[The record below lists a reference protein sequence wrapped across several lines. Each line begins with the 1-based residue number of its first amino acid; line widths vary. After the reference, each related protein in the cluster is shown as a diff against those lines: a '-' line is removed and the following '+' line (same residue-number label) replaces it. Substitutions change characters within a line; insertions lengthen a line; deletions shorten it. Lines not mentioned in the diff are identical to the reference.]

1 MRERGGLA
9 SFFQTSEPRTVKKH
23 LLTATYAVALLL
35 ILAPLLD
42 TVWSIAPYRLGEVR
56 WRFAASGL
64 VSRNLLDA
72 TLGLLLAY
80 AAAFMGGHRRTQRTV
95 SVVTLLGAIGL
106 VLGLI
111 LFVLDAVQLRAALNE
126 AGKNAVTVALLAGS
140 TRYLLV
146 IVTWIILAMSAWRS
160 SRRTRTGSAP
170 APLIGMLDRPADG
183 Q

>member
-1 MRERGGLA
+1 M
-9 SFFQTSEPRTVKKH
+9 KKH

-80 AAAFMGGHRRTQRTV
+80 AAAFMGQHRRTQRTV
-95 SVVTLLGAIGL
+95 AVVTLLGAIAL
-106 VLGLI
+106 VLGLV
-111 LFVLDAVQLRAALNE
+111 LFTLDAVQLRAALNE
-126 AGKNAVTVALLAGS
+126 AGKNAVTVALLAGA
-140 TRYLLV
+140 TRYFLV
-146 IVTWIILAMSAWRS
+146 IIAWIILALSAWRS
-160 SRRTRTGSAP
+160 SRKSRATSSA
-170 APLIGMLDRPADG
+170 APLIGMIDRSAEGPAG
-183 Q
+183 GTQRY